1 MLSNIRRVPS
11 PVIWFYLLLIHAAL
25 AVALTNAYRVKA
37 KSSPSGSSDHI
48 QRMKRYHQW
57 IDANVPDQ
65 SAIFIGDSLTQ
76 GLSTAS
82 ISRNPTNFGIGGQ
95 TSGELL
101 DSIPSYNSLARA
113 RTIYLQIG
121 INDIL
126 EQRFEGLP
134 ERLKVIADRLPS
146 DAELIWTNI
155 MPAAVDVVQQQAIL
169 AANEQIKASCAKRAR
184 CRYVDSW
191 QFMADANGQAI
202 SKYFLSDGIHLSQAG
217 YGKWIAALR
226 GDT

>member
-11 PVIWFYLLLIHAAL
+11 PVIWFYLILIHAAL
-25 AVALTNAYRVKA
+25 AVALNNAYKAKVKA
-37 KSSPSGSSDHI
+37 SPSGSSDHI

-57 IDANVPDQ
+57 VDANVPGQ

-82 ISRNPTNFGIGGQ
+82 ISPNPTNFGIGGL

-101 DSIPSYNSLARA
+101 DAIPSYNSLARA

-126 EQRFEGLP
+126 EERFEGLP
-134 ERLKVIADRLPS
+134 ERLKAIADRLPGG
-146 DAELIWTNI
+146 AELIWTNI
-155 MPAAVDVVQQQAIL
+155 MPAAVNVVQKQAIL
-169 AANEQIKASCAKRAR
+169 AANEQIKEICAKRPR
-184 CRYVDSW
+184 CRYIDSW
-191 QFMADANGQAI
+191 LFVADANGQAV
-202 SKYFLSDGIHLSQAG
+202 SGDFLSDGIHLSRTG
-217 YGKWIAALR
+217 YEKWIAALR
-226 GDT
+226 GES